1 VAKVLAL
8 LQSGQAE
15 VAVSLCDVA
24 FFFVSSAARSFL
36 VDLWGPSMLEMMECL
51 QRHGLYEAVLRLHQK
66 CAIVSRHSPDGWR
79 RHLLGWTV
87 CHADG
92 LVNKIPPNLATAPQT
107 DRPSLTSYSGHIPEV
122 AVELL
127 RQLRIL
133 SPNECNDDIKILRS
147 FSFVQSGHGD
157 GLGDGELAKESTI
170 SGMISALEQRKE
182 FLARAQLPVSGQ
194 SKLSPSL
201 DTLAQQRR
209 DTRISVNDFEVIR
222 VLGKGRVSK
231 VHYTHCCDR
240 TLQTDPF
247 VQLGEG
253 STCSAS
259 CMEFIIRAESHVQAP
274 CGCPATASGYTHG
287 KGCARAHVI

>member
-1 VAKVLAL
+1 MPTSFSATDISAKWGKVFKCIAGKVSEL

-15 VAVSLCDVA
+15 VAVRLCDMA
-24 FFFVSSAARSFL
+24 FFFVSSVARGSL
-36 VDLWGPSMLEMMECL
+36 AELWGPNMLEMMQYF
-51 QRHGLYEAVLRLHQK
+51 QRYGLYEAALRLHQK

-79 RHLLGWTV
+79 RYLLGWTV

-92 LVNKIPPNLATAPQT
+92 LVNKIPPNIATAPQA
-107 DRPSLTSYSGHIPEV
+107 DPHSPMSYSGHIPEV

-133 SPNECNDDIKILRS
+133 YPNECNDDIKILCS
-147 FSFVQSGHGD
+147 FSLARPRHGY
-157 GLGDGELAKESTI
+157 GLGNCELAKESTI

-182 FLARAQLPVSGQ
+182 LLARAQLPVSEQ
-194 SKLSPSL
+194 SKLSPTL

-231 VHYTHCCDR
+231 VHHTHRCDR
-240 TLQTDPF
+240 TLQTD
-247 VQLGEG
+247 
-253 STCSAS
+253 S
-259 CMEFIIRAESHVQAP
+259 CAI
-274 CGCPATASGYTHG
+274 G
-287 KGCARAHVI
+287 